1 MLLSWFC
8 PLTNLALRWSFDLP
22 EFDDKANLVSDDVK
36 FGSRPDHLKGTH
48 PSGWKEDGFGTD
60 GALFRACGRR
70 VWQKMAGFF
79 ATPGALWCQNRAR
92 RGQKLWENT
101 HSHPA
106 MVPGPPRCGKKW
118 PDFLP
123 HLPSNGAR
131 GSLAH
136 PQWAHTGSHGSRWPG
151 RDPGWYWYTPTRA
164 PTFVAELVF
173 DLRSQVSNSLPVSNL
188 HPAPQTHPPH
198 PHQPH

>member
-1 MLLSWFC
+1 MGKHTFAHD
-8 PLTNLALRWSFDLP
+8 N
-22 EFDDKANLVSDDVK
+22 
-36 FGSRPDHLKGTH
+36 
-48 PSGWKEDGFGTD
+48 
-60 GALFRACGRR
+60 GARAAQ
-70 VWQKMAGFF
+70 VWQHMARFF
-79 ATPGALWCQNRAR
+79 ATPGAHWCQNRAR

-151 RDPGWYWYTPTRA
+151 RDPVLVDVMVALGSSLRRPMTWGVSDGSRGISDALCKFGRA
-164 PTFVAELVF
+164 DE
-173 DLRSQVSNSLPVSNL
+173 
-188 HPAPQTHPPH
+188 QTDGRTVGLIG
-198 PHQPH
+198 